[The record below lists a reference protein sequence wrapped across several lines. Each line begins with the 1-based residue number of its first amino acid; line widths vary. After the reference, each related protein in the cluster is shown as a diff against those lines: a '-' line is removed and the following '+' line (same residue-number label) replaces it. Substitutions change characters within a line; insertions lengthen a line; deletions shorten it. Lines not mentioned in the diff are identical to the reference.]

1 MNGILPGV
9 LSECRKLA
17 LTSVLL
23 GLPVKLKTARPL
35 PDPLIPPEG
44 GPKDMTVSSQ

>member
-23 GLPVKLKTARPL
+23 GLPVKLKTAPPL